1 MHIALWYTVY
11 FVTNSYTTQDGNM
24 NFVISQIS
32 IVGTPHTQYIT
43 TNTNTRLKMMIGY

>member
-32 IVGTPHTQYIT
+32 IVGTPTHNNI
-43 TNTNTRLKMMIGY
+43 LPLILILD